1 MAFYDTDKIKL
12 YYDDFTSYKNAF
24 SSDYNNYKNSYIVTS
39 GDYTINLMQRK
50 FDTYF
55 QRLNNA
61 YNKIQTQWKDFY
73 DDLINTDSVLA
84 GEKSVGSI
92 KSAITASKINLMPKL
107 EDYNVNLSVF
117 NGVADAMIKG
127 ATASIVGV
135 LNKNYQDPLKDIAMA
150 SAADGV
156 MVGAISGTT
165 AMVRNNVSQLNISD
179 DISSAAEKPSDS
191 TAKDMIKGAAI
202 GSLIGTL
209 ILPGFGAILG
219 GAVGAVVSND
229 GIVSKIK
236 DWVKGLGEGLK
247 DIFNSL
253 KDSAKQMVNDLRG
266 LTEAESFDDV
276 LQVFKRTSATLATA
290 ATSLVEGV
298 FKLGEDIVDLV
309 ALVGT
314 AVASI
319 GTGILDLGNLAMSK
333 ITGDESV
340 KTSYTK
346 QMWEKTR
353 SFVATDYVGNLFDKF
368 YDNTTFGQW
377 MKDNAYGF
385 DTTRAV
391 GTAIGEVLGV
401 IAITV
406 LTAGVGG
413 AALGTAS
420 SVGAG
425 VSAAAAST
433 AVTTTG
439 AAITYGALK
448 AAEHTETNWQDEN
461 TSTAAGFF
469 KGVSQGVLDGLF
481 FAAGAKGDQVL
492 RSSAK
497 AVASNIGKDASK
509 EVVRAAQKEVI
520 KKLGLKM
527 AYEGGTAV
535 AQDLGTI
542 GLDVI
547 FSKDTITDANG
558 NIIKLNSFRDKF
570 NYYFNQAGGVKGLAQ
585 SVITA
590 VGLSAIADRADS
602 INIVN
607 KAARQG
613 QESGLKQALKDVRIN
628 GSSKLSQLTSS
639 VKLKLTDGKVAASS
653 KVVGLGKALKNFTG
667 NSISKVKNKINNSA
681 VGKKAADVAESLKT
695 NIHKNNVK
703 IGYKFDQLKASAT
716 LKLAS
721 GGITATS
728 KVIDLGKALKNF
740 TGDSISKVKN
750 KINNSAVG
758 KKAADVAESLKT
770 NIHKNNVKIGYKFD
784 QLKASATLKLA
795 SGGITATSKVIDLGK
810 ALKNFTGDFISKARN
825 KINGSAI
832 KQKVTDSVSSARNKL
847 GGVGSSITKYSIDK
861 VRNINTKLKNGL
873 NNVKFKLTTGV
884 ATLGGKAIGLKNKL
898 KATVEDGAEKIK
910 IKRQEAAER
919 ALRELKGNVKSHISF
934 LKSKINVLSMDPKS
948 TLNSDISIYSYVF
961 EKISQQH
968 GVKTARYIMQQALDG
983 KLFYVT
989 EKDGLRDAMQLISND
1004 SRIIIKQLEFNP
1016 NIEYR
1021 GGSRVK
1027 FGGQNGQELNVH
1039 QLYDKGNNVLINI
1052 QENYN
1057 SNNNAFGLTVNEIL
1071 EAYNSISSKGSKL
1084 LEKIKELN
1092 ITDIRNP
1099 DDSYWAIQQNTID
1112 FKSAATGGGG
1122 VINIYKYSDVSTI
1135 EETLAHEIGHNIDNL
1150 NGVDFGI
1157 SDSTEWI
1164 NAVKNDGGSGI
1175 TNYADESLKNRT
1187 INKYSE
1193 DFAESLSLLYT
1204 KGGSWFSARY
1214 PNRAQI
1220 LKQICPELF

>member
-127 ATASIVGV
+127 ATASLVGV

-703 IGYKFDQLKASAT
+703 IA
-716 LKLAS
+716 
-721 GGITATS
+721 
-728 KVIDLGKALKNF
+728 
-740 TGDSISKVKN
+740 
-750 KINNSAVG
+750 
-758 KKAADVAESLKT
+758 
-770 NIHKNNVKIGYKFD
+770 YKFD

-1004 SRIIIKQLEFNP
+1004 NRIIIKQLEFNP

-1071 EAYNSISSKGSKL
+1071 EAYNSISSKDSKL

>member
-127 ATASIVGV
+127 ATASLVGV

-681 VGKKAADVAESLKT
+681 VGKKAADVAASLKT

-703 IGYKFDQLKASAT
+703 IA
-716 LKLAS
+716 
-721 GGITATS
+721 
-728 KVIDLGKALKNF
+728 
-740 TGDSISKVKN
+740 
-750 KINNSAVG
+750 
-758 KKAADVAESLKT
+758 
-770 NIHKNNVKIGYKFD
+770 YKFD

-1004 SRIIIKQLEFNP
+1004 NRIIIKQLEFNP

-1071 EAYNSISSKGSKL
+1071 EAYNSISSKDSKL